1 MMPELT
7 TIIYL
12 LVGFSLG
19 MILTAFAYHKWF
31 VEYNETISDLRT
43 ILKDKNVII
52 KALNN
57 HYEQPKDDN
66 TK

>member
-31 VEYNETISDLRT
+31 VEYNETISDLKTR
-43 ILKDKNVII
+43 LKDKNVII
-52 KALNN
+52 KSLNN